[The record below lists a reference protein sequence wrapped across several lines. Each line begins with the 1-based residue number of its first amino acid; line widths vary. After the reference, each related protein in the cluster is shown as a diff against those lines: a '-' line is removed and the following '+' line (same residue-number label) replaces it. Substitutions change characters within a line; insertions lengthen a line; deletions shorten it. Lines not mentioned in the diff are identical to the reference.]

1 MLAVFGP
8 SDETLEGPWG
18 PGRMAVR
25 GPKSMDDFRRHDP
38 KLNQTI
44 NHMYD
49 VPIDTVVAAA
59 LKLYAET
66 EPGAVADL
74 APVAATDETDAP
86 LSDIEPEIEGE
97 DVAPAAETEDA
108 DPGA

>member
-1 MLAVFGP
+1 
-8 SDETLEGPWG
+8 
-18 PGRMAVR
+18 
-25 GPKSMDDFRRHDP
+25 MDDFRRHDP

-66 EPGAVADL
+66 EPGAVTAP
-74 APVAATDETDAP
+74 APVAEAAEADSAEAGDLEAAAV
-86 LSDIEPEIEGE
+86 EAE
-97 DVAPAAETEDA
+97 DVAPEIETEDA